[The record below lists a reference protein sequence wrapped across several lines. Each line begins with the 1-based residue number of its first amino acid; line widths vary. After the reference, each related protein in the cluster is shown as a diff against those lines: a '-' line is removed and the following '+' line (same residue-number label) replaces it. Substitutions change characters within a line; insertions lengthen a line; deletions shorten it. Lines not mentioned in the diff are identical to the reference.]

1 MSKIHSTA
9 IIDKNCVIGKNVT
22 VGAHTVIE
30 GNVKIDDVKD
40 IIEINEESIPAVNTV
55 SLMQFKSFL
64 RDSIYF
70 KVVTN
75 RSQKICGFLLV
86 LPSGLEYDSLNY
98 KWFSSRY
105 EKFAYIDR
113 IAISKNWRNK
123 GMGKS
128 LYTDLEN
135 TLKDYNLIACEFFSP
150 RSSTVTLSGIN
161 SPKFFTISF

>member
-1 MSKIHSTA
+1 MH
-9 IIDKNCVIGKNVT
+9 NLR
-22 VGAHTVIE
+22 
-30 GNVKIDDVKD
+30 NVKIDDLKD

-135 TLKDYNLIACEFFSP
+135 TLKDYNLIACEFNVKPLNQVSKQFHESLDYEN
-150 RSSTVTLSGIN
+150 VG
-161 SPKFFTISF
+161 FQFTENGTKKVSLMTKKII

>member
-1 MSKIHSTA
+1 MHNLRNA
-9 IIDKNCVIGKNVT
+9 
-22 VGAHTVIE
+22 
-30 GNVKIDDVKD
+30 KIDDLKD

-98 KWFSSRY
+98 RWFSSRY

-135 TLKDYNLIACEFFSP
+135 TLKDYNLIACEFNVIPLNQVSKQFHESLDYENVGFQLTENGTKKV
-150 RSSTVTLSGIN
+150 SLMTKKI
-161 SPKFFTISF
+161 I

>member
-1 MSKIHSTA
+1 MH
-9 IIDKNCVIGKNVT
+9 NLR
-22 VGAHTVIE
+22 
-30 GNVKIDDVKD
+30 NVKIDDLKD

-135 TLKDYNLIACEFFSP
+135 TLKDYNLIACEFN
-150 RSSTVTLSGIN
+150 GIPLN
-161 SPKFFTISF
+161 LVSKQFHESLDYENVGFQLTENGTKKVSLMTKKII

>member
-1 MSKIHSTA
+1 M
-9 IIDKNCVIGKNVT
+9 
-22 VGAHTVIE
+22 
-30 GNVKIDDVKD
+30 
-40 IIEINEESIPAVNTV
+40 NTV

-135 TLKDYNLIACEFFSP
+135 TLKDYKLIACEFNVIPLNQVSKQFHERLNYENVGFQLTENGTKKVSLM
-150 RSSTVTLSGIN
+150 TKKI
-161 SPKFFTISF
+161 I

>member
-1 MSKIHSTA
+1 MH
-9 IIDKNCVIGKNVT
+9 NLR
-22 VGAHTVIE
+22 
-30 GNVKIDDVKD
+30 NVKFEDLKD
-40 IIEINEESIPAVNTV
+40 IIEINEQSIPAVNTV
-55 SLMQFKSFL
+55 SLIQFETFL

-135 TLKDYNLIACEFFSP
+135 TLKDYNLIACEFNVIPLNLVSKQFHESLDYENVGFQLTENGTKKV
-150 RSSTVTLSGIN
+150 SLMTKKI
-161 SPKFFTISF
+161 I

>member
-1 MSKIHSTA
+1 MCIR
-9 IIDKNCVIGKNVT
+9 DR
-22 VGAHTVIE
+22 
-30 GNVKIDDVKD
+30 
-40 IIEINEESIPAVNTV
+40 SIPAVNTV

-135 TLKDYNLIACEFFSP
+135 TLKDYNLIACEFNVIPLNLVSKQFHESLDYENVGFQLTENGTKKV
-150 RSSTVTLSGIN
+150 SLMTKKI
-161 SPKFFTISF
+161 I

>member
-1 MSKIHSTA
+1 MY
-9 IIDKNCVIGKNVT
+9 NLR
-22 VGAHTVIE
+22 
-30 GNVKIDDVKD
+30 NVKIDDLKD

-98 KWFSSRY
+98 RWFSSRY

-135 TLKDYNLIACEFFSP
+135 TLKDYNLIACEFNVIPLNLVSKQFHESLDYENVGFQLTENGTKKV
-150 RSSTVTLSGIN
+150 SLMTKKI
-161 SPKFFTISF
+161 I

>member
-1 MSKIHSTA
+1 MH
-9 IIDKNCVIGKNVT
+9 NLR
-22 VGAHTVIE
+22 
-30 GNVKIDDVKD
+30 NVKIDDLKD

-135 TLKDYNLIACEFFSP
+135 TLKNYNLIACEFNVIP
-150 RSSTVTLSGIN
+150 LN
-161 SPKFFTISF
+161 QISKQFHESLNYENVGFQLTENGTKKVSLMTKKII

>member
-1 MSKIHSTA
+1 MH
-9 IIDKNCVIGKNVT
+9 NLR
-22 VGAHTVIE
+22 
-30 GNVKIDDVKD
+30 NVKIDDLKD

-75 RSQKICGFLLV
+75 HSQKICGFLLV

-135 TLKDYNLIACEFFSP
+135 TLKDYNLIACEFNVIPLNLVSKQFHESLDYENVGFQLTENGTKKV
-150 RSSTVTLSGIN
+150 SLMTKKI
-161 SPKFFTISF
+161 I

>member
-1 MSKIHSTA
+1 MH
-9 IIDKNCVIGKNVT
+9 NLR
-22 VGAHTVIE
+22 
-30 GNVKIDDVKD
+30 NVKIDDLKD

-55 SLMQFKSFL
+55 SLAQFKSFL

-98 KWFSSRY
+98 RWFSSRY

-135 TLKDYNLIACEFFSP
+135 TLKDYNLIACEFNVIPLNLVSKQFHESLDYENVGFQLTENGTKKV
-150 RSSTVTLSGIN
+150 SLMTKKI
-161 SPKFFTISF
+161 I

>member
-1 MSKIHSTA
+1 MH
-9 IIDKNCVIGKNVT
+9 NLR
-22 VGAHTVIE
+22 
-30 GNVKIDDVKD
+30 NVKIDDLKD

-75 RSQKICGFLLV
+75 HSQKICGFLLV

-135 TLKDYNLIACEFFSP
+135 TLKDYNLIACEFNVIPLNQVSKQFHESLDYENVGFQLTENGTKKV
-150 RSSTVTLSGIN
+150 SLMTKKI
-161 SPKFFTISF
+161 I

>member
-1 MSKIHSTA
+1 
-9 IIDKNCVIGKNVT
+9 
-22 VGAHTVIE
+22 
-30 GNVKIDDVKD
+30 
-40 IIEINEESIPAVNTV
+40 
-55 SLMQFKSFL
+55 MQFKSFL

-135 TLKDYNLIACEFFSP
+135 TLKDYNLIACEFNVIPLNLVSKQFHESLDYENVGFQLTENGTKKV
-150 RSSTVTLSGIN
+150 SLMTKKI
-161 SPKFFTISF
+161 I

>member
-1 MSKIHSTA
+1 MY
-9 IIDKNCVIGKNVT
+9 NLR
-22 VGAHTVIE
+22 
-30 GNVKIDDVKD
+30 NVKFEDLKD
-40 IIEINEESIPAVNTV
+40 IIEINEQSIPAVNTV
-55 SLMQFKSFL
+55 SLIQFKSFL

-135 TLKDYNLIACEFFSP
+135 TLKDYNLIACEFNVIPLNQVSKQFHESLNYENVGFQLTENGTKKV
-150 RSSTVTLSGIN
+150 SLMTKKI
-161 SPKFFTISF
+161 I

>member
-1 MSKIHSTA
+1 MNYVCFLKLSDI
-9 IIDKNCVIGKNVT
+9 
-22 VGAHTVIE
+22 
-30 GNVKIDDVKD
+30 D

-135 TLKDYNLIACEFFSP
+135 TLKDYNLIACEFNVIPLNQVSKQFHESLDYENVGFQLTENGTKKV
-150 RSSTVTLSGIN
+150 SLMTKKI
-161 SPKFFTISF
+161 I

>member
-1 MSKIHSTA
+1 MH
-9 IIDKNCVIGKNVT
+9 NLR
-22 VGAHTVIE
+22 
-30 GNVKIDDVKD
+30 NVKIDDLKD

-135 TLKDYNLIACEFFSP
+135 TLKDYNLIACEFNVIPLNIVSKQFHESLDYENVGFQLTENGTKKV
-150 RSSTVTLSGIN
+150 SLMTKKI
-161 SPKFFTISF
+161 I

>member
-1 MSKIHSTA
+1 MH
-9 IIDKNCVIGKNVT
+9 NLR
-22 VGAHTVIE
+22 
-30 GNVKIDDVKD
+30 NVKIDDLKD

-98 KWFSSRY
+98 RWFSSRY

-135 TLKDYNLIACEFFSP
+135 TLKDYNLIACEFNVIPLNQVSKQFHESLDYENVGFQLTENGTKKV
-150 RSSTVTLSGIN
+150 SLMTKKI
-161 SPKFFTISF
+161 I